1 MTAEK
6 KKFNISK
13 QSLVFAVMFAA
24 SLVFMLWKLPYGFGG
39 SDEAFYLTVPHR
51 LCLGDELFFDEW
63 HLSQLSSFFT
73 LPFVWLYRLV
83 NGSNDGI
90 ILAARGVY
98 VLVHSAAAL
107 VLYLRLKKFGTA
119 SIPAAI
125 IFMLFTPFDMMCC
138 SYNTIAVDT
147 LVLAG
152 AFACTADE
160 NARISHAVSGALFA
174 CTVVCCP
181 YFASAYL
188 LYFIAVLI
196 CVPLRKSGRIK
207 GESGI
212 FTWRRFGLF
221 TCGILLIFALF
232 IFFFFRH
239 SGIHQLVSALPG
251 LFTDPEHPSYSF
263 WFMLKHYVYCLVTV
277 HRLMPVLLAVFAVL
291 IIAAAADK
299 KRSMRAALYFV
310 PTALCTLLCWALFL
324 DGLSENNYNAIMFP
338 LVPLGFMAYILLE
351 KKPRALFL
359 SGYVLGVLYSFCVS
373 ASSNMGFLVL
383 SMALAVAD
391 VPSIIFIGLLARQT
405 RAGDRKK
412 SVPVCASALA
422 AVLCLAAL
430 AVTVKATHCFWNGSP
445 AELNSRIEKGPARGI
460 ITSEELSRD
469 YERVYDDL
477 RYYDERPRGGLLVY
491 AQETWCWLILD
502 DYPYSSFSAWLSG
515 IDETTEQRLA
525 LYYEI
530 NPQKYP
536 RYIYILKDTAFA
548 QTNIDA
554 KQLYE
559 DAEKHGFSVL
569 ENELSYKLEKIQ

>member
-1 MTAEK
+1 MAEK

-13 QSLVFAVMFAA
+13 QSLVFAVLFAA
-24 SLVFMLWKLPYGFGG
+24 SIAFMLWKCPYGFGG

-98 VLVHSAAAL
+98 VVIHSAAAL
-107 VLYLRLKKFGTA
+107 VLYLRLKKFGA
-119 SIPAAI
+119 SSIPAAI
-125 IFMLFTPFDMMCC
+125 IFMLFTPFNMMCF
-138 SYNTIAVDT
+138 SYNTIAVDS

-152 AFACTADE
+152 AFACAADE
-160 NARISHAVSGALFA
+160 NARISHVISGALFA

-188 LYFIAVLI
+188 LYFISVLI
-196 CVPLRKSGRIK
+196 CVLSRKSGRVK
-207 GESGI
+207 GDSGI
-212 FTWRRFGLF
+212 FAWRRFGLF

-232 IFFFFRH
+232 IIFFFRH
-239 SGIHQLVSALPG
+239 SGIRQLVSALPG
-251 LFTDPEHPSYSF
+251 LFTDPEHPGYSF
-263 WFMLKHYVYCLVTV
+263 WFMLKHYVYCLVTA
-277 HRLMPVLLAVFAVL
+277 HRLMPVLLAAFAVL
-291 IIAAAADK
+291 IIAAALDK
-299 KRSMRAALYFV
+299 KRTTRAALYFV
-310 PTALCTLLCWALFL
+310 PAVLCTILCWVLFL

-338 LVPLGFMAYILLE
+338 LVPLGLMAYILLE
-351 KKPRALFL
+351 KKPRALFW
-359 SGYVLGVLYSFCVS
+359 SGYVLAVLYSFCVS

-383 SMALAVAD
+383 SMALAAAD
-391 VPSIIFIGLLARQT
+391 VPSIIFIGLLVRQM

-412 SVPVCASALA
+412 SVPVCASARV

-430 AVTVKATHCFWNGSP
+430 VVTVKATHCFWNGSP
-445 AELNSRIEKGPARGI
+445 AELNSRIEKGPASGI
-460 ITSEELSRD
+460 ITSEELSKD
-469 YERVYDDL
+469 YERIYDDM
-477 RYYDERPRGGLLVY
+477 RYYADMPRDGMLVY
-491 AQETWCWLILD
+491 AQETWCWLILN

-530 NPQKYP
+530 NPKKYP
-536 RYIYILKDTAFA
+536 RYIYILKNTAFA
-548 QTNIDA
+548 RTNIDA